1 MTEILTMPSVHEASA
16 LALNLAQP
24 NIIREDRPDGSFVLR
39 SGEALLPY
47 ERNIVEWL
55 VHWAAADPNRT
66 FLAERVSANPGA
78 RWRRITY
85 LEALTAARA
94 ISQSLLDRKD
104 DCQRP
109 VVILSENS
117 INHALFGLG
126 AMLVGR
132 VSASVSV
139 AYSKRAKDPTRLRR
153 ILDLLNPSL
162 VYVEDGEVYERAIAA
177 ASFPCDVITGRNHLP
192 GSIAFEKLLKV
203 RATTE
208 VDKAFSSVT
217 GDTTAK
223 YLLTSGSTGNPK
235 LVINTHRM
243 LSVNQRMIAQCW
255 RFVDRAQPIVVDW
268 LPWSHTFGA
277 NHNFNL
283 VLRNGGTLY
292 IDDGGILP
300 NQIERSIENIKAI
313 APTLYFN
320 VPEGFRALLPYM
332 ENDHELVE
340 RFFSRLQMVF
350 YAAASLPPETWQ
362 KFHGAAKRV
371 RSEPVFFASEWGA
384 TETAP
389 VVTSVHVPNFLPG
402 NIGVPV
408 PGVDLKFVPSAG
420 KLEMRVRGPSVFPG
434 YYNNEDATA
443 KAFDSEGFYR
453 TGDAGRLADPGDP
466 SAGILFDGRVAEDFK
481 LSTGTWVSV
490 ATVRLK
496 MQSVLEPFAQH
507 VVVTGD
513 GRAEVGILIFPS
525 AALIALAEDAGAQS
539 REALARQPRIRK
551 VILKALTEASVDA
564 GSSQHARRAVILS
577 GPPSFDDGEITDKG
591 YINQR
596 TVVARR
602 VDDVERLYSDSP
614 SVIQLD

>member
-1 MTEILTMPSVHEASA
+1 MATVLEAPVSA
-16 LALNLAQP
+16 LVLELAHP
-24 NIIREDRPDGSFVLR
+24 NIIREDRSDGCFVLR
-39 SGEALLPY
+39 SAEALLPY

-55 VHWAAADPNRT
+55 LYWAATDPNRT
-66 FLAERVSANPGA
+66 FLAERVTTNPGA
-78 RWRRITY
+78 RWRRVNY
-85 LEALTAARA
+85 VEALTAARA
-94 ISQSLLDRKD
+94 IGQSLLDRKD
-104 DCQRP
+104 DRQAP
-109 VVILSENS
+109 IVILSENS
-117 INHALFGLG
+117 INHALFSLG

-139 AYSKRAKDPTRLRR
+139 AYSKRAKDPSKLRR

-162 VYVEDGEVYERAIAA
+162 VYAEDGEVYERAIAA
-177 ASFPCDVITGRNHLP
+177 ASLQCDIITGRNHLP

-208 VDKAFSSVT
+208 VDRAFSSVT

-255 RFVDRAQPIVVDW
+255 RFVDRAQPVVVDW

-300 NQIERSIENIKAI
+300 KQIERSIENIKDI

-320 VPEGFRALLPYM
+320 VPEGFRALLPYL
-332 ENDHELVE
+332 ENDHELIE
-340 RFFSRLQMVF
+340 RLFSRLEMAF
-350 YAAASLPPETWQ
+350 YAAASLPPDIWQ
-362 KFHGAAKRV
+362 KFHAAAKRV

-389 VVTSVHVPNFLPG
+389 VVTSVYVPNSPPG
-402 NIGVPV
+402 NIGLPV
-408 PGVDLKFVPSAG
+408 PGVDLKFAPSEG

-434 YYNNEDATA
+434 YYNDEDATA
-443 KAFDSEGFYR
+443 KAFDSEGFYL
-453 TGDAGRLADPGDP
+453 TGDAGRLVDPGDP
-466 SAGILFDGRVAEDFK
+466 SAGILFDGRIAEDFK

-496 MQSVLEPFAQH
+496 MQSVLERFAQH
-507 VVVTGD
+507 VVVTGHD
-513 GRAEVGILIFPS
+513 RAEVGILIFPS
-525 AALIALAEDAGAQS
+525 AALIALGEDAGAQS
-539 REALARQPRIRK
+539 REALDRQPLIRK
-551 VILKALTEASVDA
+551 VILKALTEAAIDA

-596 TVVARR
+596 AALDRR

-614 SVIQLD
+614 SVIQVSA